1 MFYDERI
8 EFEKGNVCR
17 NCLIIATAGAFFIG
31 ASQLANTLMCIEKPQ
46 FHHYANVF
54 LPALIA
60 FGGLAIL
67 IYGFIKTSGKP
78 DERTRAEASAFWGK
92 AGLML
97 LRAVMVLWAILLPY
111 TMLHPMPTINFAAI
125 PFDNVLT
132 VLFDFIFIYCVYSFK
147 KRNIYFNYSILES
160 GSYYKGVFKNLGRL
174 ALWAAALFGESV
186 FSYIIFHTFDNIKY
200 PIKQVQGIFSEI
212 LALFLIIFLTYI
224 MPAVLYLALSA
235 LEKSSY
241 DNEKKLLSRST
252 VAAIIVSGVMM
263 VFMSRL
269 ATLVID
275 IALSA
280 PGLLPVYNYISH
292 SADTTFEVMLALAI
306 TYFSYE
312 YTRAK
317 KNGSV
322 GKLCGAIIISNLVYT
337 SVVFIFSR
345 ICSIILVNKYV
356 LTQSPGMP
364 EFQFFMGDTISLL
377 GDTHLLL
384 SLTLISL
391 IIFALVNDGFIAK
404 INRAAPVLFAIYFG
418 TELYFRTQNRYDG
431 ISYIYTEICTGIFF
445 AYLCVLAVI
454 VGRKDIDGKS

>member
-8 EFEKGNVCR
+8 ELEKGKVCR
-17 NCLIIATAGAFFIG
+17 NCIIIATVGAFFIG
-31 ASQLANTLMCIEKPQ
+31 ISQFINIKMAIEVPQ
-46 FHHYANVF
+46 FHHYANVL
-54 LPALIA
+54 LPAFMA
-60 FGGLAIL
+60 FGGLALL
-67 IYGFIKTSGKP
+67 IFDFAKTCGKP
-78 DERTRAEASAFWGK
+78 DEREKAEAYTFWGK

-111 TMLHPMPTINFAAI
+111 TMLHPMPTINFYGI

-132 VLFDFIFIYCVYSFK
+132 VLFDTIFIYCVYSFK
-147 KRNIYFNYSILES
+147 KRDIYFNYSILES
-160 GSYYKGVFKNLGRL
+160 ESYYKGVFKNLGKL

-186 FSYIIFHTFDNIKY
+186 ASYIIFHTFDNIKY
-200 PIKQVQGIFSEI
+200 PLKQVQGIFSEI
-212 LALFLIIFLTYI
+212 LALFLIVLLAYI
-224 MPAVLYLALSA
+224 MLAVLYLALSA

-241 DNEKKLLSRST
+241 DNEQKLLSRST

-263 VFMSRL
+263 IFLSRL
-269 ATLVID
+269 ATVVID

-280 PGLLPVYNYISH
+280 PRLLPVYNYISH

-317 KNGSV
+317 KNVGV

-337 SVVFIFSR
+337 SAIFVFSR
-345 ICSIILVNKYV
+345 ICSLIVFNRYV
-356 LTQSPGMP
+356 LTQSPGIA
-364 EFQFFMGDTISLL
+364 EFQFFVGNTISLL
-377 GDTHLLL
+377 GDAHLLL

-431 ISYIYTEICTGIFF
+431 ISYIYTEICTALFF
-445 AYLCVLAVI
+445 IYLCVLAVV
-454 VGRKDIDGKS
+454 VGKKNIDGKS

>member
-8 EFEKGNVCR
+8 ELEKGKVCR
-17 NCLIIATAGAFFIG
+17 NCLIIAIVGAFFIG
-31 ASQLANTLMCIEKPQ
+31 GSQLINTLMCIAEPQ
-46 FHHYANVF
+46 FHHYANAF

-67 IYGFIKTSGKP
+67 IYGFIKTSGKH
-78 DERTRAEASAFWGK
+78 DERTKAEASAYWGK
-92 AGLML
+92 SGLML
-97 LRAVMVLWAILLPY
+97 LRTVMILWAILLPY
-111 TMLHPMPTINFAAI
+111 TMLHPMPTINFASI

-147 KRNIYFNYSILES
+147 KRDIYFNYSILES
-160 GSYYKGVFKNLGRL
+160 ESYYKGVFKNLGKL
-174 ALWAAALFGESV
+174 TLWAAALFGESV
-186 FSYIIFHTFDNIKY
+186 FSYIIFHTFDNIKN
-200 PIKQVQGIFSEI
+200 PLNQVQGIFSEI
-212 LALFLIIFLTYI
+212 LALFLIVLLAYI
-224 MPAVLYLALSA
+224 MLAVLYLALSA

-263 VFMSRL
+263 LFMSRL

-280 PGLLPVYNYISH
+280 PKLLPVYNYISH

-317 KNGSV
+317 KNAGV

-337 SVVFIFSR
+337 SAVFVFSR
-345 ICSIILVNKYV
+345 ICSLIVFNRYV
-356 LTQSPGMP
+356 LTQSSGIA
-364 EFQFFMGDTISLL
+364 EFQFFVGDTISLL
-377 GDTHLLL
+377 GDAHLLL
-384 SLTLISL
+384 SLTFISL
-391 IIFALVNDGFIAK
+391 IIFTLVSDGVIPK

-431 ISYIYTEICTGIFF
+431 ISYIYTEICTALFF
-445 AYLCVLAVI
+445 IYLCVLAVI
-454 VGRKDIDGKS
+454 VGKKDIDGKS